1 MKKLCLP
8 VLFLIAGVA
17 FTWRVQAQSIYRC
30 GNTYSQLPCP
40 GALPLDLNDARQP
53 AQKAQTQEAALTDAR
68 LAKTM
73 EQERVAEEKRQLA
86 ANQANS
92 SGTPEQTKRVDARK
106 KQEVSDTEIAE
117 SDRQRVPRKKSRK
130 KAKKP
135 A

>member
-40 GALPLDLNDARQP
+40 GALPLDLSDARQP

-106 KQEVSDTEIAE
+106 KQEVSDAEIAE
-117 SDRQRVPRKKSRK
+117 SDMQRVPRKKSRK

>member
-40 GALPLDLNDARQP
+40 GALPLDLSDARQP
-53 AQKAQTQEAALTDAR
+53 EQKTQTQEAAQTDAR

-73 EQERVAEEKRQLA
+73 EQDRLAEEKRLLA
-86 ANQANS
+86 ANQANPT
-92 SGTPEQTKRVDARK
+92 GLPEQPKRIDASK
-106 KQEVSDTEIAE
+106 KENVSDTEIAE
-117 SDRQRVPRKKSRK
+117 SDMQRVPRKKSRK
-130 KAKKP
+130 KTKKP

>member
-40 GALPLDLNDARQP
+40 GALPLDLSDVRQP
-53 AQKAQTQEAALTDAR
+53 EQKTQTQEAAQTDAR

-73 EQERVAEEKRQLA
+73 EQDRLAEEKRLLA
-86 ANQANS
+86 ANQANPT
-92 SGTPEQTKRVDARK
+92 GTPEKPKRVDASK
-106 KQEVSDTEIAE
+106 KQNVSDTEISE
-117 SDRQRVPRKKSRK
+117 SDMPRVWRKKSRK